1 MACELTAWTKM
12 LALPGPARAG
22 EPRGLQLKIAKLRG

>member
-1 MACELTAWTKM
+1 MACELTAWTQI
-12 LALPGPARAG
+12 LALDGPARAG